1 MFNGFS
7 PETMDF
13 LWGIRMNNERSWFL
27 AHKNAYTQFLYEPM
41 KALGNEIFQPFQSV
55 PGLELKVSR
64 IYRDARM
71 HPATPY
77 KESLWICIRRHV
89 TVWSQHP
96 ALFFE
101 LRPEGASY
109 GFLLWQP
116 RPDAME
122 RFRQDLSANPHG
134 FPTLLLQTGQAL
146 PGSGA
151 VALLF
156 LERMLGGCCRIA
168 RRTGTIFPQ
177 PSRPSPK
184 CPGGLA
190 SHQHLLLPVY
200 RPLAP
205 HFLSS
210 DRLYTMGRETAQ
222 IC

>member
-64 IYRDARM
+64 ISRDARM

-101 LRPEGASY
+101 LRP
-109 GFLLWQP
+109 
-116 RPDAME
+116 
-122 RFRQDLSANPHG
+122 
-134 FPTLLLQTGQAL
+134 
-146 PGSGA
+146 
-151 VALLF
+151 
-156 LERMLGGCCRIA
+156 
-168 RRTGTIFPQ
+168 
-177 PSRPSPK
+177 
-184 CPGGLA
+184 
-190 SHQHLLLPVY
+190 
-200 RPLAP
+200 
-205 HFLSS
+205 
-210 DRLYTMGRETAQ
+210 
-222 IC
+222 

>member
-134 FPTLLLQTGQAL
+134 FPTLL
-146 PGSGA
+146 
-151 VALLF
+151 
-156 LERMLGGCCRIA
+156 
-168 RRTGTIFPQ
+168 
-177 PSRPSPK
+177 
-184 CPGGLA
+184 
-190 SHQHLLLPVY
+190 
-200 RPLAP
+200 
-205 HFLSS
+205 
-210 DRLYTMGRETAQ
+210 ETAQ
-222 IC
+222 SRSGLTLSAACYKRAKPCPDPALSPYFSWKGCLEAAVELPAGPELFSPSLAGQVRSALEAWLPISTYFYRFTDL